1 MCIEEQTSNTQLKI
15 IISRYSIIGGNEDG
29 KFKIDPMN
37 GKIMVAKDN
46 DIGMYYTLE
55 MGVSDGRFSDRC
67 IVKIDVKK
75 SDNSGLV
82 FAKERYQT
90 SVLENSTKSDIILV
104 VNVLGSALNE
114 NLQVITLKILQ
125 LIKMYHI

>member
-1 MCIEEQTSNTQLKI
+1 M
-15 IISRYSIIGGNEDG
+15 
-29 KFKIDPMN
+29 
-37 GKIMVAKDN
+37 AKDN
-46 DIGMYYTLE
+46 DIGMFYALE
-55 MGVSDGRFSDRC
+55 IVVTDGRFSDRC

-82 FAKERYQT
+82 FAKDQYHT

-114 NLQVITLKILQ
+114 NLQVNYFAKRFLITKCVSNVYLKIILV
-125 LIKMYHI
+125 HNP